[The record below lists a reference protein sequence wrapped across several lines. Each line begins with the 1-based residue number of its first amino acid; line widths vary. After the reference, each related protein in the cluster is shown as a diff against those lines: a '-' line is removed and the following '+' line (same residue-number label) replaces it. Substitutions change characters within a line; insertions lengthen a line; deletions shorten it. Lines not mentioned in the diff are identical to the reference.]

1 MSRPAGAALRFC
13 VRTFLL
19 LFSMALLVGC
29 QTRAAINDVMMPLQ
43 YIKSVVKT
51 TMPQGVRSESTNG
64 REYKSNFF
72 SPDSFDE
79 EAPEDGDRAYAVMKV
94 LGASRPYQVDVQ
106 VFREKRLKHSFAKPT
121 KDQVLTEELT
131 DRVREAL
138 ADRREDRNV
147 IDDFRAF

>member
-1 MSRPAGAALRFC
+1 MSRRAGATFGAC
-13 VRTFLL
+13 VRVFLL
-19 LFSMALLVGC
+19 LFLVALLGGC
-29 QTRAAINDVMMPLQ
+29 QTRAAINDVMLPLHF
-43 YIKSVVKT
+43 IKSVVKT

-64 REYKSNFF
+64 REFKSNFF

-94 LGASRPYQVDVQ
+94 LGAGRPYMVDVT
-106 VFREKRLKHSFAKPT
+106 VFREKRMKHSFAKPT